1 LSTTVET
8 PPPGPPPTSRGAD
21 PPPGP
26 WRRDLLDRARALWE
40 RPGRGAQAG
49 RIALASVGF
58 LVLVRIFFPYS
69 IPELVQGVSLGSL
82 YGILAVGLILIYRT
96 NRIINFAAA
105 AIGAVPAIA
114 GLLLDVQNGVP
125 YLAMLPV
132 AILGGALLGATVD
145 IVVIRR
151 FSRSPRLILTV
162 VTIGV
167 AQALAAVGFFIP
179 VWLGAKAAQIPSV
192 PTPWETFRILDSHG
206 KNLLTGNQVA
216 ALVTVVAVAVGLG
229 AFLRYTR
236 IGIALRASAENA
248 DRASLL
254 GIPVRRIQ
262 TVAWIAAGVL
272 AALAL
277 FVQSPLIGVPSDA
290 TLGFDSLLYALAAAM
305 VARMERMGVAVL
317 AGMGIGVLIT
327 ASVART
333 GSNDLASALML
344 VVILVALLAQRKTVA
359 RAMDAG
365 TSTWELVKSYRPI
378 PTELRGMREVNVAR
392 AVLFGVAVLVA
403 VGLPF
408 VVKGPDLPL
417 LILLP
422 IYGIVAVSL
431 VVLTGWAGQI
441 SLGQFGLVGAGAAAA
456 GGLIASHNI
465 DFFVAIAIG
474 IGAGVLVAILIGLPA
489 VRIQG
494 LYLAVT
500 TLAFGYAMSGYILKK
515 THWIGAHL
523 LPTGFISKV
532 SRPLLYGRIDLEN
545 DRTFYFLCLAFLVVA
560 MLAAH
565 AFRRNRSGRVLIAAR
580 DNQRAAPAYAV
591 NLVRTRLAAFAVSG
605 GIAGLAGVLL
615 VYAQHNVI
623 PGSYD
628 VLGSITLFLAVV
640 IGGLTSV
647 PFAVLGAV
655 SFEAFVLF
663 GPRLYQGL
671 GSTFVAIV
679 PLLLT
684 GPLLVVDLYFY
695 PGGSAEAGFQ
705 SRDRFLRWVAR
716 RHDLLVPSLV
726 ADRRVEAQE
735 EAAADVVTSAEKSVL
750 EADSFA
756 SIGPTITCPVCGE
769 VLALDAAAEHEH
781 LQGGAVDGGGEKRL
795 ARARARR
802 SS

>member
-1 LSTTVET
+1 V
-8 PPPGPPPTSRGAD
+8 
-21 PPPGP
+21 
-26 WRRDLLDRARALWE
+26 
-40 RPGRGAQAG
+40 
-49 RIALASVGF
+49 ALACVVF
-58 LVLVRIFFPYS
+58 LLVVRLFFPYS
-69 IPELVQGVSLGSL
+69 IPELVQGISLGSL
-82 YGILAVGLILIYRT
+82 YGVIAVGLILIYRT

-125 YLAMLPV
+125 YLAMFPLAV
-132 AILGGALLGATVD
+132 FGGALVGALVD
-145 IVVIRR
+145 VLVIRR
-151 FSRSPRLILTV
+151 FARSPRLILTV

-167 AQALAAVGFFIP
+167 AQSLAAVGFFIP
-179 VWLGAKAAQIPSV
+179 VWLGAKAAQIPNV
-192 PTPWETFRILDSHG
+192 PTPWENFKVLDSHG

-216 ALVTVVAVAVGLG
+216 ALVTVVVLAVALG

-262 TVAWIAAGVL
+262 TVAWMAAGVL
-272 AALAL
+272 AAIAI
-277 FVQSPLIGVPSDA
+277 FVQSPLIGVPNDA
-290 TLGFDSLLYALAAAM
+290 TLGFDSLLYAFAAAM
-305 VARMERMGVAVL
+305 VARMERMGVAVV
-317 AGMGIGVLIT
+317 AGMGVGLLVS
-327 ASVART
+327 ASVSRT
-333 GSNDLASALML
+333 GSGDVAAALML
-344 VVILVALLAQRKTVA
+344 LVILGALLAQRKSVA
-359 RAMDAG
+359 RALDAG
-365 TSTWELVKSYRPI
+365 TSTWEMVKSYRPV
-378 PTELRGMREVNVAR
+378 PTELRGLREVTGAR
-392 AVLFGVAVLVA
+392 TALFVVGAAVAVV
-403 VGLPF
+403 LPF
-408 VVKGPDLPL
+408 AVSGPDLPL
-417 LILLP
+417 LLLLP
-422 IYGIVAVSL
+422 IYGIIAVSL

-456 GGLIASHNI
+456 GGLIANHNI

-474 IGAGVLVAILIGLPA
+474 IGAGVLVAMVIGLPA

-500 TLAFGYAMSGYILKK
+500 TLAFGYAMSGYVLKK
-515 THWIGAHL
+515 NHWIGAHL
-523 LPTGFISKV
+523 LPTGFASKV

-545 DRTFYFLCLAFLVVA
+545 DRTFYFLCVAFLVVA
-560 MLAAH
+560 MLAAS

-615 VYAQHNVI
+615 VYAQHNVV

-647 PFAVLGAV
+647 PFAVVGAI

-663 GPRLYQGL
+663 GPRLYEGL
-671 GSTFVAIV
+671 GSTFVAVV

-684 GPLLVVDLYFY
+684 GPLLVLDLYFY

-705 SRDRFLRWVAR
+705 TRDRFLRWLAR
-716 RHDLLVPSLV
+716 RHDILVPSLV
-726 ADRRVEAQE
+726 ADRRVEAEE
-735 EAAADVVTSAEKSVL
+735 EAAADVIASAERSVV

-756 SIGPTITCPVCGE
+756 AAGPTITCPVCGD
-769 VLALDAAAEHEH
+769 VLPLEAAAEHDH
-781 LQGGAVDGGGEKRL
+781 LRGEDGGDDDGGGAGGGRKRL
-795 ARARARR
+795 ARARSRR
-802 SS
+802 S